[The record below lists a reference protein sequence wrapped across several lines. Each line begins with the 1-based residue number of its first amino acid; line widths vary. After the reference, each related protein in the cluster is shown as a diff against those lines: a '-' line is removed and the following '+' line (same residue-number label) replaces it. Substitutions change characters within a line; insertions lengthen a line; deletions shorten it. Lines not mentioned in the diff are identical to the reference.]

1 MHKTTF
7 KVSKMDCPSEENLI
21 RMKLE
26 ARADVLGLQFCL
38 SERRLEI
45 FHEEDFSDF
54 TDDLA
59 SLNLGEEKIET
70 VQTEEG
76 PEEIEKQKNLLWAVL
91 GINAL
96 FFVGESVFGF
106 LANSMG
112 LVADSLDMLADSIVY
127 GLSLMAVGKAASRK
141 KIVARWSG
149 YLQLGLALL
158 GLGEVIRR
166 FFYATEE
173 VDFKIMIAVAFAALL
188 ANGLCLYLLGRSNN
202 KEAHMKA
209 SEIFT
214 SNDIVVNL
222 GVITAGGLVYAL
234 DSSIPDL
241 VVGIIVFL
249 VVLNGAR
256 RILKLADEK

>member
-1 MHKTTF
+1 
-7 KVSKMDCPSEENLI
+7 
-21 RMKLE
+21 MKLE
-26 ARADVLGLQFCL
+26 ARADVLGLQFYL

-45 FHEEDFSDF
+45 FHQEDASDF
-54 TDDLA
+54 TEDLA
-59 SLNLGEEKIET
+59 SLSLGARKIET
-70 VQTEEG
+70 VQTEED
-76 PEEIEKQKNLLWAVL
+76 PEETEQQRNLLWAVL
-91 GINAL
+91 AINAL

-141 KIVARWSG
+141 KSVARWSG
-149 YLQLGLALL
+149 ILQFGLALL

-166 FFYATEE
+166 FFYFTED

-188 ANGLCLYLLGRSNN
+188 ANGLCLYLLRSSNN
-202 KEAHMKA
+202 EEAHMKA

-234 DSSIPDL
+234 DSPIPDL

-256 RILKLADEK
+256 RILRLADEK

>member
-1 MHKTTF
+1 MYKTTF
-7 KVSKMDCPSEENLI
+7 RINKMDCSSEERLV

-26 ARADVLGLQFCL
+26 ARDDVRGLRFHL

-45 FHEEDFSDF
+45 FHDQDSADFH
-54 TDDLA
+54 DDIA
-59 SLNLGEEKIET
+59 SLNLGAEKIET

-76 PEEIEKQKNLLWAVL
+76 LEETGQQKHLLWTVL
-91 GINAL
+91 AINAI
-96 FFVGESVFGF
+96 FFVGELAFGL

-141 KIVARWSG
+141 KTVARWSG
-149 YLQLGLALL
+149 YFQLGLALL
-158 GLGEVIRR
+158 GLSEVIRR
-166 FFYATEE
+166 VLFATEE
-173 VDFKIMIAVAFAALL
+173 VDFKTMMMVAFAALL
-188 ANGLCLYLLGRSNN
+188 ANGLCLYLLRGSRNE
-202 KEAHMKA
+202 EAHMKA

-214 SNDIVVNL
+214 SNDIVINL

-234 DSSIPDL
+234 DSRIPDL
-241 VVGIIVFL
+241 VIGTVVFF

-256 RILKLADEK
+256 RILKLSE